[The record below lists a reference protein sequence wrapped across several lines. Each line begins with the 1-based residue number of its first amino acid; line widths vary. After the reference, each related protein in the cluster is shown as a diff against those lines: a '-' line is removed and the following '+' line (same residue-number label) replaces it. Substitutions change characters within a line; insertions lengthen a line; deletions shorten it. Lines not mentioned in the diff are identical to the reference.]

1 MPKTEMKIPVHGEWM
16 KSVIKRR
23 GFSLYALGRSVE
35 RGGIGK
41 DIRTIRRAV
50 SENKITPQLL
60 DLIARAVNV
69 HPDFLAGKYCWT
81 LELPVMDYEGVRDYW
96 LENYLNPDHFP
107 YILAEQQK
115 LGSYRQLLNTLLMHG
130 VTKEDFLEKSR
141 PDRDKMADQ
150 LDLAVTGVLKQ
161 WFPSCY
167 RGDAVDYAEAMEW
180 RDERDVYEA
189 MLEYLEER
197 GIVKVD
203 YPGEN

>member
-1 MPKTEMKIPVHGEWM
+1 MPKSEIKKPINGEWM
-16 KSVIKRR
+16 RSVINRR
-23 GFSLYALGRSVE
+23 GYSLYSLGRPINQ
-35 RGGIGK
+35 GGIGK

-141 PDRDKMADQ
+141 PDRDKMADR
-150 LDLAVTGVLKQ
+150 LDLAVTRVLKQ